1 MLGRVAD
8 NIYWLSR
15 YIERASNTARFI
27 EASYYLN
34 LDIKINDKEQWSPL
48 VEINDDMDHFLKF
61 YDEPSR
67 ENVIHY
73 LIYNPVY
80 PNSITSCLN
89 SACTIARGLRES
101 LSIELFQEINEI
113 SKIVTPT
120 SKMNTNASMHVF
132 EICERIKK
140 SDMLITGIM
149 SKNVE
154 RNLGYRF
161 WRLGEYLERA
171 DKTSRLLNV
180 KYYYILPEK
189 TDIGTSIED
198 LQWSAILQSIDARD
212 AFYRRYNVF
221 SPENI
226 IKMIVK
232 DNVFPR
238 SILFCLISAQ
248 KCLSEITGNTPSDPN
263 NRLTHLCYKLEHI
276 NESEIMDMGLHEFID
291 QIQFEMND
299 INNSIYNYF
308 SAMPYKKGLFG
319 NLSDV

>member
-34 LDIKINDKEQWSPL
+34 LDLKINEDEQWSPL
-48 VEINDDMDHFLKF
+48 VEINEDMEHFMKF
-61 YDEPSR
+61 YDSPTR

-113 SKIVTPT
+113 SNIVTPT
-120 SKMNTNASMHVF
+120 SRINPHINMHVF

-154 RNLGYRF
+154 RGLGYNF

-189 TDIGTSIED
+189 TDVGTSIED
-198 LQWSAILQSIDARD
+198 LQWSALLQSIDARD
-212 AFYRRYNVF
+212 TFYRRYNIF
-221 SPENI
+221 SPENVI
-226 IKMIVK
+226 RMIVK
-232 DNVFPR
+232 DEVFPR
-238 SILFCLISAQ
+238 SILFCLLSAHR
-248 KCLSEITGNTPSDPN
+248 CLTEITGNSPSEPN
-263 NRLTHLCYKLEHI
+263 NKLTHLCYQLQHI
-276 NESEIMDMGLHEFID
+276 NESEIMNIGLHEFID
-291 QIQFEMND
+291 QIQSQMND
-299 INNSIYNYF
+299 INISIYNYF
-308 SAMPYKKGLFG
+308 CAMPYKKNIFG
-319 NLSDV
+319 N